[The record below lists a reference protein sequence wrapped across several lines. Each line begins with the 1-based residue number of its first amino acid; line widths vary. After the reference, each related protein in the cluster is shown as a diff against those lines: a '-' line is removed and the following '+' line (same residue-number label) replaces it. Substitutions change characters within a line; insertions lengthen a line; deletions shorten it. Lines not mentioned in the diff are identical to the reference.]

1 MPKFPEPPPVET
13 LRSLGPRPYTL
24 LPGTGIWRICMRGG
38 LHPVAWNEFRH
49 WGPVKAGRFDHHL
62 PPPRLQTRGILYAA
76 TRIATCVAEVF
87 QGGRTID
94 VMVNQPWLA
103 GFTVEA
109 PLQLLDLTGTWPTAA
124 GASMAINS
132 GLRARAQR
140 WARAIYSAYPDVAG
154 LWYASSMYANHP
166 AVALF
171 ERAQHALADE
181 PSFYRPLS
189 DPALLDDLV
198 AIAHTLQYKFILP
211 QRQPG

>member
-13 LRSLGPRPYTL
+13 LRGLGPRLYTL
-24 LPGTGIWRICMRGG
+24 LPGTEVWRIFMCGG
-38 LHPVAWNEFRH
+38 PHPLAWNEFRH
-49 WGPVKAGRFDHHL
+49 WGPVKAARFDHHL
-62 PPPRLQTRGILYAA
+62 PPPRQQARGILYAA
-76 TRIATCVAEVF
+76 TKIAACVAEVF
-87 QGGRTID
+87 QDGRTID
-94 VMVNQPWLA
+94 VTVNQPWLA

-132 GLRARAQR
+132 GVRSRAQR
-140 WARAIYSAYPDVAG
+140 WARAIYSAYPEVAG
-154 LWYASSMYANHP
+154 LWYASSVYANHP

-181 PSFYRPLS
+181 PFFYRPLS

-211 QRQPG
+211 RE